1 MTRLEQIGN
10 AGDMAGVSRSNQNSR
25 WSEKKR
31 VHGRW
36 IDFGNGGD
44 EVGHH
49 HFRSA
54 EDQIRVGFRVI
65 NPLRRRTG
73 GDLYVDSVRLA
84 KDGRGFLHGG
94 QGASRTV
101 HTKRFGRE
109 SSAGSRRSET
119 SGIRARRWRRMIC
132 LQFVDYLTL
141 A

>member
-1 MTRLEQIGN
+1 
-10 AGDMAGVSRSNQNSR
+10 MALMKSDIITSDPL
-25 WSEKKR
+25 K
-31 VHGRW
+31 
-36 IDFGNGGD
+36 I
-44 EVGHH
+44 
-49 HFRSA
+49 RSA

-73 GDLYVDSVRLA
+73 GDLHVDSVRLA

-119 SGIRARRWRRMIC
+119 SGNKSEKVASHD
-132 LQFVDYLTL
+132 LSPVVDYLTL